1 MVATDTKL
9 IDLPPVLQ
17 RKPHDCGP
25 AVARS
30 ILGHFG
36 KPLVRVDATL
46 RACPKDG
53 TPPGRLAALFVGA
66 GLGVVMR
73 SGMTAGHL
81 ADLTTLGVPVLC
93 PVQSGGEGHWV
104 AVRGV
109 SDGIVHL
116 MDPAGGPESVPVAEF
131 ESRWHDKLSDGTAVE
146 RFGLAVFGY

>member
-1 MVATDTKL
+1 MVAKSQQL
-9 IDLPPVLQ
+9 IDLPPVAQ

-30 ILGHFG
+30 ILTHFV

-73 SGMTAGHL
+73 SGMSVGHL
-81 ADLTTLGVPVLC
+81 ADLAVLGVPVLC

-109 SDGIVHL
+109 SGGMVRL
-116 MDPAGGPESVPVAEF
+116 MDPAEGQVSVPVGKF
-131 ESRWHDKLSDGTAVE
+131 EERWHDTLSDGTAVE